1 MDRKGKLRSL
11 DNDDDDDDFDSM
23 FSRTGPLLERK
34 GIRSMNKFDP
44 DKMIDKS
51 VSESSLFKEA
61 RAQKSNKS
69 VSYKA
74 AAHSSSDNI
83 DDNTGILGN
92 KKVSESA
99 KVYFDL
105 SKSEETEQAAMSM
118 KMSSKDERGMGKMV
132 QAEASKSSV
141 QMGQKSSVEAYKQV
155 DSKSKGIMSSQ
166 ASEESSSYSK
176 SKEVKFRSS
185 ECSSVQS
192 SMSCLSQD
200 SFSQDGIID
209 DLMEKEEAVPALC
222 LKYPLELPP
231 SYSSDSHISWQCLT
245 NLKVSYQK
253 SSRNLEQHIEAIKNA
268 NGNVNEEIKHLNS
281 ILRVI
286 EHAWKMEIYGRDLSY
301 GLCDVIRQEGIL
313 DMVIQNC
320 SSSNKDLLKASAGL
334 LEQILSTEN
343 RKYVVENGLETVI
356 NMTLSLKDNH
366 EFAKYTTGILEGLFK
381 VSAEAA
387 SKMVALGG
395 LDIILHWCRSADL
408 GVLRR
413 CAKAISNLSLFGG
426 SEVQEEMA
434 THNVPEWLFP
444 LAFMADDNIRYYA
457 CLAICVLVANKELE
471 AAVMKSGT
479 LDLVMPFINSTK
491 PSVFAKNDLA
501 HRQGR
506 DSIYLEH
513 LIPLLSSR
521 REEAQAL
528 AAFHFAMEAGIK
540 AEQGRVGIFY
550 DIGAIEP
557 LKTVA
562 SSPNATASKL
572 AAQALK
578 IIGEDVPHKLTPQVP
593 VWNIE
598 DVAHWIK
605 QVGFKDYVDA
615 FVSCRVD
622 GDILLLLTEDE
633 LQNSIGMTCKI
644 ARKRFLRELKG
655 LKVTADYSSCDRSQ
669 IDSWMMKILPDLSQ
683 YTYCMLKNG
692 MSKELLSTTSHEE
705 LKECG
710 VTNPIHRR
718 LILEHIDDLYC
729 SLPKYGSFSSLQRQ
743 KSVDVSSISTLPKAV
758 DVFISYRRSTGSQL
772 ASLLKV
778 HLQLRGFT
786 VFLDIDRLRAGKFD
800 ENLLINIK
808 MARHFLLVL
817 TPNSLDRCFG
827 DHELTDWVH
836 KEVVTALESDCNI
849 IPVLDSFDW
858 PLPEALPE
866 DMQQV
871 VYFNGV
877 RWVHDYQDAC
887 MQKLENFLK
896 VGKRTTQ
903 IEYVYGK
910 TPCLLDKFDTDIVAS
925 LDNISETST
934 KKSFKER
941 STGLFNSIWENIV
954 ETY

>member
-11 DNDDDDDDFDSM
+11 DDDDDDDDFDSM
-23 FSRTGPLLERK
+23 FSRTGPLSERK

-118 KMSSKDERGMGKMV
+118 KMSSKDERGKGKMV

-192 SMSCLSQD
+192 SMSCLSQN
-200 SFSQDGIID
+200 SFSQDAIID

-343 RKYVVENGLETVI
+343 RKYVVDNGLETVI

-772 ASLLKV
+772 A
-778 HLQLRGFT
+778 RYNRPT
-786 VFLDIDRLRAGKFD
+786 I
-800 ENLLINIK
+800 
-808 MARHFLLVL
+808 
-817 TPNSLDRCFG
+817 
-827 DHELTDWVH
+827 
-836 KEVVTALESDCNI
+836 EVVTALESDCNI

>member
-11 DNDDDDDDFDSM
+11 DDDDDDDDFDSM
-23 FSRTGPLLERK
+23 FSRTGPLSERK

-118 KMSSKDERGMGKMV
+118 KMSSKDERGKGKMV

-192 SMSCLSQD
+192 SMSCLSQN
-200 SFSQDGIID
+200 SFSQDAIID

-343 RKYVVENGLETVI
+343 RKYVVDNGLETVI

-772 ASLLKV
+772 A
-778 HLQLRGFT
+778 RYNRPT
-786 VFLDIDRLRAGKFD
+786 I
-800 ENLLINIK
+800 
-808 MARHFLLVL
+808 
-817 TPNSLDRCFG
+817 
-827 DHELTDWVH
+827 
-836 KEVVTALESDCNI
+836 EVVTALESDCNI

-887 MQKLENFLK
+887 VDKVEKFLLGEK
-896 VGKRTTQ
+896 
-903 IEYVYGK
+903 I
-910 TPCLLDKFDTDIVAS
+910 PHMDKIPSQGSIQGSIQGDSRNSPGRSSHRSS
-925 LDNISETST
+925 LDGSMQ
-934 KKSFKER
+934 
-941 STGLFNSIWENIV
+941 
-954 ETY
+954 